1 MSTIGCVGSSWRA
14 TVTGGGDIEPWDGT
28 AGLRWYVAADD
39 RWHTPAD
46 EPSTRQRLIDG
57 TPVVETRVR
66 IPGGDA
72 VQRIFATMHR
82 GGMTVIQVTNE
93 SSLPIA
99 IAVTRSDV
107 LSARPP
113 ADVPIQGIDLPNG
126 SVTFPI
132 GHAATA
138 TLAIAH
144 HRPTAGVL
152 PDDLPTA
159 EAVVNGW
166 LSTCE
171 RASRLDL
178 PDQTLVESV
187 TAARC
192 AALLDPMPSPDERP
206 ADFLVTLAQLARM
219 GEPVDPWLADVAA
232 AAERI
237 FRRGTGT
244 WMEHAAIGGARQIL
258 SLAGEGRAIGDLD
271 RAEARWKPAADAD
284 RGPASMGDISVVPMV
299 EQMLADRHGAL
310 LPGGLARN
318 WAGAN
323 FDVHG
328 LPIDTP
334 SGTGSVSYAIRWHG
348 ARPAVLW
355 ETTGDIALT
364 SPSLAPDWA
373 TTEAA
378 GEALWP
384 EYVMEGAS

>member
-1 MSTIGCVGSSWRA
+1 LSTIGCVGSPWRA
-14 TVTGGGDIEPWDGT
+14 TVTSGGDIEPWDGT
-28 AGLRWYVAADD
+28 AALRWHVAADD
-39 RWHTPAD
+39 RWHTPAN

-72 VQRIFATMHR
+72 VQRIYATTHR

-99 IAVTRSDV
+99 VAFTRADL

-113 ADVPIQGIDLPNG
+113 ADVPIQGIDLPVG

-138 TLAIAH
+138 TWAIAH
-144 HRPTAGVL
+144 HRPAGGLL
-152 PDDLPTA
+152 PADLPTA
-159 EAVVNGW
+159 EQVVHGW

-171 RASRLDL
+171 RASRLTL
-178 PDQTLVESV
+178 PDQSLVESV

-192 AALLDPMPSPDERP
+192 AALLEPLPSPDEEP
-206 ADFLVTLAQLARM
+206 AMFLVTLAQLVRM
-219 GEPVDPWLADVAA
+219 GEPTDPWLADVAA
-232 AAERI
+232 ATERV
-237 FRRGTGT
+237 FRKGSGS
-244 WMEHAAIGGARQIL
+244 WVDHAAVGAARQIL
-258 SLAGEGRAIGDLD
+258 SIAGEQRAIGDLD
-271 RAEARWKPAADAD
+271 RAEARWKPSARGDQTPAAL
-284 RGPASMGDISVVPMV
+284 GDISVVPMV

-318 WAGAN
+318 WAGVN

-334 SGTGSVSYAIRWHG
+334 TGLGSVSYAIRWHG

-355 ETTGDIALT
+355 ETTGSAALS
-364 SPSLAPDWA
+364 SPTLAPDWA
-373 TTEAA
+373 TAEPA

-384 EYVMEGAS
+384 EYVIETTS